1 MGARREKKSRMIHV
15 SVGSP
20 AGTYNVAGTPFFRYI
35 VRLLDVGL
43 PLRPLERDA
52 LSILAAIPNASLD
65 EEELSG
71 HGWRIVP
78 AASLED
84 WPVLE
89 ATPQRLRTAFQTA
102 RRLLWEYATPVGI
115 SAREIVAVEEELDN
129 VLGVLASAEAAG
141 YSVNVS
147 YVS

>member
-1 MGARREKKSRMIHV
+1 MVHV

-20 AGTYNVAGTPFFRYI
+20 AGTYNVASFPFFRYI
-35 VRLLDVGL
+35 VRLADAGL
-43 PLRPLERDA
+43 SVQPIERDA
-52 LSILAAIPNASLD
+52 LDLLSAIPDASLD
-65 EEELSG
+65 EEEFSG

-78 AASLED
+78 AVCMED

-89 ATPQRLRTAFQTA
+89 ATPQRLRTALQTA
-102 RRLLWEYATPVGI
+102 RRLLWENAMPVGI
-115 SAREIVAVEEELDN
+115 TARDIVSVEEELDK
-129 VLGVLASAEAAG
+129 VLTVLARAEAAG

>member
-1 MGARREKKSRMIHV
+1 MVHV

-20 AGTYNVAGTPFFRYI
+20 AGTYSVGNASFFRYI
-35 VRLLDVGL
+35 VRLGDVGL
-43 PLRPLERDA
+43 ELRPIERDA
-52 LSILAAIPNASLD
+52 LAMLAAIPDASID
-65 EEELSG
+65 EDELSG
-71 HGWRIVP
+71 HGWRVVP
-78 AASLED
+78 AASMED

-89 ATPQRLRTAFQTA
+89 VTPQRLRTALQTA
-102 RRLLWEYATPVGI
+102 RRLLWENATPVGI

-129 VLGVLASAEAAG
+129 VLSVLARAEAAG

>member
-1 MGARREKKSRMIHV
+1 MIHV

-35 VRLLDVGL
+35 VRLADADLELG
-43 PLRPLERDA
+43 PLEHDA
-52 LSILAAIPNASLD
+52 LSLLAAIPDASLD
-65 EEELSG
+65 EEEIFG
-71 HGWRIVP
+71 HGWRIIP
-78 AASLED
+78 AASMED

-89 ATPQRLRTAFQTA
+89 VTPQRLRTALQTA
-102 RRLLWEYATPVGI
+102 RRLLWENATPVGI
-115 SAREIVAVEEELDN
+115 TAREIVSVEEELDN
-129 VLGVLASAEAAG
+129 VLGVLARAEAAG